1 MIIATIIV
9 IIITT
14 IVNIYLLH
22 PFLQWLFVLQT
33 KKKLKMNNNVK
44 IYHITLNTKN
54 IKLTNQTQIE
64 KEE

>member
-54 IKLTNQTQIE
+54 IKLTNQTQIT

>member
-33 KKKLKMNNNVK
+33 KKELKMNNNVK

-54 IKLTNQTQIE
+54 IKLTNQTQIA

>member
-54 IKLTNQTQIE
+54 IKLTNQTQIA